1 MLFRN
6 LEHIGE
12 GSRCFNCGS
21 YSHAIRD
28 CPRPRDYAAINNARK
43 LMAEKRGSATGP
55 RTASR
60 YYQLSPGGK
69 FEDLKPGVIGGETR
83 QLLGIGVCC
92 DS

>member
-1 MLFRN
+1 
-6 LEHIGE
+6 
-12 GSRCFNCGS
+12 
-21 YSHAIRD
+21 
-28 CPRPRDYAAINNARK
+28 
-43 LMAEKRGSATGP
+43 MAEKRGSASGP